1 MNAANLITLMR
12 LLLVPAIVWLIL
24 EGLHGL
30 ALWVFALAAI
40 SDGVDGYIAK
50 HCDQRTRLGSFL
62 DPIADKAMLVSIYVT
77 LGSQEHLPS
86 WLVILVV
93 SRDVLIVGGVVLSYA
108 LGYALKMEPLMISK
122 ANTVA
127 QIALAVLVLVMLGL
141 EIMQPHV
148 IEIAVVIVAATTV
161 LSGASYLVG
170 WVRHMA
176 LWERP
181 PEDRI
186 G

>member
-1 MNAANLITLMR
+1 MNAANLITLTR
-12 LLLVPAIVWLIL
+12 LLLVPVIIWLIL

-77 LGSQEHLPS
+77 LGSQDHLPS

-93 SRDVLIVGGVVLSYA
+93 SRDALIVGGVVLSYA
-108 LGYALKMEPLMISK
+108 LGHALKMEPLMISK

-127 QIALAVLVLVMLGL
+127 QIALAVLVLAMLGL
-141 EIMQPHV
+141 EISRPQM
-148 IEIAVVIVAATTV
+148 IEIAVIVVAATTV
-161 LSGASYLVG
+161 LSGAGYLVG

-176 LWERP
+176 LWEHP